1 MVTATGVVAGG
12 TGGGVDIFFEKNMTA
27 PPLDSPPGGLCP
39 VHCCGWYGNV
49 EALRLI
55 MQAGDVPID
64 YQDMYGNTAVHY
76 AVYNGHAEFIKVC
89 IDEFKASLLVVNNG
103 TQSVAKV
110 AMESRLA
117 LVPKD
122 DWTVEWAIDK
132 ARQSVTSA
140 TSLSFL
146 NVTQVGRA
154 FQPE

>member
-1 MVTATGVVAGG
+1 
-12 TGGGVDIFFEKNMTA
+12 MTA
-27 PPLDSPPGGLCP
+27 PPLDKPPGGLCP
-39 VHCCGWYGNV
+39 VHCCGWYGHV

-76 AVYNGHAEFIKVC
+76 AVYNGHTEFIKVC

-103 TQSVAKV
+103 TQSAAKV
-110 AMESRLA
+110 AMEARLA

-132 ARQSVTSA
+132 ARQSATNPSA
-140 TSLSFL
+140 
-146 NVTQVGRA
+146 
-154 FQPE
+154 E